1 MASEAGGEQVR
12 GIGARLRSAREK
24 KGLTVLQAAEK
35 LHVDVRLLDSLE
47 AAEFSA
53 LGAGVY
59 VRGHLRRYADLVG
72 ESPAQL
78 QQLYDDSTHSVRPDL
93 TRIPRSAP
101 EADSSRL
108 LVPALL
114 ILVGFALAGML
125 WWVLTLQ
132 MEKASAVRASQPINA
147 GAAAASSTAAT
158 SAASTAATSADVS
171 VSAGATPPA
180 PTTAP
185 ERASEGTAMTA
196 GQAQLAL
203 RFSAAS
209 WVEVYDAEGRRLLHG
224 VEAADSA
231 RTLAGATPLRVVLG
245 NAPGVALQVNGQ
257 AVALGGLVH
266 HDRSA
271 HILIDGTGRVSAAHT
286 GVPRG

>member
-1 MASEAGGEQVR
+1 MASEADGEPGR

-35 LHVDVRLLDSLE
+35 LHVDARLLESLE
-47 AAEFSA
+47 AEDFAS
-53 LGAGVY
+53 LGAPVY

-78 QQLYDDSTHSVRPDL
+78 QQLYDDTTHTARPDL
-93 TRIPRSAP
+93 TRIARGEP
-101 EADSSRL
+101 DSDFSRL
-108 LVPALL
+108 MVPALL
-114 ILVGFALAGML
+114 ILVGFALAGIL
-125 WWVLTLQ
+125 WWVLTVQSGKPQPVRGLTP
-132 MEKASAVRASQPINA
+132 ATAAPAVTAA
-147 GAAAASSTAAT
+147 GASTPGAAPPTASGPANDAAVT
-158 SAASTAATSADVS
+158 
-171 VSAGATPPA
+171 
-180 PTTAP
+180 
-185 ERASEGTAMTA
+185 TA

-203 RFSAAS
+203 KFSAPS
-209 WVEVYDAEGRRLLHG
+209 WVEVYDAGGRRLLHG

-257 AVALGGLVH
+257 AVALEGLVH
-266 HDRSA
+266 HDGSA
-271 HILIDGTGRVSAAHT
+271 HILIDGAGRASAAHG

>member
-1 MASEAGGEQVR
+1 VASEAGGEQLR

-24 KGLTVLQAAEK
+24 KALTILQAAEK
-35 LHVDVRLLDSLE
+35 LHVDARLLQALE
-47 AAEFSA
+47 AEEFSA

-59 VRGHLRRYADLVG
+59 LRGHLRRYAELVG

-78 QQLYDDSTHSVRPDL
+78 QQLYDETAPRAQPDL

-101 EADSSRL
+101 GADSSRL

-114 ILVGFALAGML
+114 ILVGFALAGIF

-132 MEKASAVRASQPINA
+132 MGKASAVVASQPGSA
-147 GAAAASSTAAT
+147 DAAAAPLTAAPGAAPPAVPAAAPA
-158 SAASTAATSADVS
+158 AAS
-171 VSAGATPPA
+171 AGPA
-180 PTTAP
+180 LTT
-185 ERASEGTAMTA
+185 

-203 RFSAAS
+203 KFSAAS
-209 WVEVYDAEGRRLLHG
+209 WVEVYDAGGRRLLHG

-231 RTLAGATPLRVVLG
+231 RTLAGAAPLRVVLG
-245 NAPGVALQVNGQ
+245 NAPGVALRVNGQ
-257 AVALGGLVH
+257 AVALEGLVH

-271 HILIDGTGRVSAAHT
+271 HILIDGRGRASASQA

>member
-24 KGLTVLQAAEK
+24 KALTVLQAAEK
-35 LHVDVRLLDSLE
+35 LHVDARLLESLE
-47 AAEFSA
+47 AEEFSA

-59 VRGHLRRYADLVG
+59 LRGHLRRYADLVG

-78 QQLYDDSTHSVRPDL
+78 QQLYDETTRTAQPDL

-101 EADSSRL
+101 AADSSRL

-114 ILVGFALAGML
+114 ILVGFALAGIL
-125 WWVLTLQ
+125 WWVLTMQMGKAAAVHALQ
-132 MEKASAVRASQPINA
+132 PGSA
-147 GAAAASSTAAT
+147 GAAAAPVTAAL
-158 SAASTAATSADVS
+158 SAAPSAAAAAVAPPEAPPAEP
-171 VSAGATPPA
+171 VPASAGPA
-180 PTTAP
+180 LT
-185 ERASEGTAMTA
+185 S

-203 RFSAAS
+203 KFSAAS
-209 WVEVYDAEGRRLLHG
+209 WVEVYDAGGRRLLHG

-231 RTLAGATPLRVVLG
+231 RTLAGAAPLRVVLG
-245 NAPGVALQVNGQ
+245 NAPGVALRVNGQ
-257 AVALGGLVH
+257 AVALEGLVH

-271 HILIDGTGRVSAAHT
+271 HILIDGSGRASASHA